1 MLIASVIIWLVTL
14 LFLKLNRIWIFYF
27 IWGAVGSTILLI
39 LILRGT
45 YVEFAMEQMT
55 GFILHELLY
64 LLSIQSYIFDNAP
77 GTVLVLLEIENSWST
92 IDIDIECSGL
102 LETCVFLG
110 LLIFYPSF
118 ATGRR
123 MFFLVSGMV
132 GIYVINLVRLI
143 IIVLIM
149 SYFGRDSIFIAHTLF
164 GRMIFFGLLILI
176 YWLIF
181 TRASLLIIKEHKND

>member
-1 MLIASVIIWLVTL
+1 MLIAVLITWLAI
-14 LFLKLNRIWIFYF
+14 LFFFKYNRIWVFYF

-39 LILRGT
+39 LVLRGT
-45 YVEFAMEQMT
+45 PVEYAMEQMT
-55 GFILHELLY
+55 GLILHELLN
-64 LLSIQSYIFDNAP
+64 LFNIRSYIFDNAP

-118 ATGRR
+118 ASGRR
-123 MFFLVSGMV
+123 FFFLISGMI
-132 GIYVINLVRLI
+132 GIYMINLVRLI

-149 SYFGRDSIFIAHTLF
+149 SNFGRDSIFIAHTLF

-176 YWLIF
+176 YWFIF
-181 TRASLLIIKEHKND
+181 TRTSLMVIKEHKNV